1 MNLKERALLFA
12 TKAHS
17 GQTRKGN
24 GSPYIIHPIA
34 VSKTLEEAGFSDEVV
49 AAGYLH
55 DVVEDTDTT
64 IQEIE
69 ENFGSNV
76 AYLVHSHTED
86 KTKSWEQR
94 KKHTIEVVKNSDLE
108 VKALIASDKLNNLDS
123 LIEDHLIMGDDIW
136 LVFKRGYD
144 KQKWYHTSIANNLM
158 FGLDKNEV
166 PEFFHTF
173 IDKTYQFFKK

>member
-1 MNLKERALLFA
+1 MNLKEKALQFA

-24 GSPYIIHPIA
+24 GSPYIIHPTA
-34 VSKTLEEAGFSDEVV
+34 VGKTLEEAGFSDEVV

-55 DVVEDTDTT
+55 DVVEDTNTT
-64 IQEIE
+64 IREIE
-69 ENFGSNV
+69 ENFGPKV
-76 AYLVHSHTED
+76 AYLVRSHTED

-94 KKHTIEVVKNSDLE
+94 KLHTIDVVKNSDLE

-123 LIEDHLIMGDDIW
+123 LIEDYLTLGEDIW
-136 LVFKRGYD
+136 LVFKRGYE

-158 FGLDKNEV
+158 FGLENQEA
-166 PEFFHTF
+166 PEFFQTF
-173 IDKTYQFFKK
+173 IDRTHQFFTE